1 MKEQMNKLGARKM
14 TTVYFIKWILVVCVA
29 LDSNK
34 NLQKSLIYKNVILS
48 CLSLLFYFFNKMYFF
63 PNERILST
71 SDFHHTMQLT
81 EKTNI
86 FFFVLNICISFFFK
100 YTTYTTFIIF
110 FLQYV
115 VIVTAIMVAS
125 DL

>member
-86 FFFVLNICISFFFK
+86 FFFVLNICICFFF
-100 YTTYTTFIIF
+100 
-110 FLQYV
+110 
-115 VIVTAIMVAS
+115 
-125 DL
+125 